1 MSRSQFVVFVLWSHY
16 FEEAPAVLFI
26 TELRQ
31 AGLCVKVVGLRGAQA
46 PGVHG
51 VVLQPDLT
59 LGQALRLVQRAS
71 CVVLPCPAKRIRAL
85 QNDPRLLEFFQQAA
99 ANGALCVLAQDEPA
113 KNDAMPSPLAC
124 FDQILYYPTL
134 ETLLPFIQEVLCA
147 LGQRSMTPKN
157 ES

>member
-1 MSRSQFVVFVLWSHY
+1 MNRLQPILFVLWSHY

-59 LGQALRLVQRAS
+59 LGQALRLVHRAS
-71 CVVLPCPAKRIRAL
+71 CVVLPCPAKRITAL

-99 ANGALCVLAQDEPA
+99 HNAALFVVAQDEQDRNGAAP
-113 KNDAMPSPLAC
+113 NIVAC
-124 FDQILYYPTL
+124 FGQALHYPSM
-134 ETLLPFIQEVLCA
+134 EALLPFVREVAGTLAQC
-147 LGQRSMTPKN
+147 LG
-157 ES
+157 